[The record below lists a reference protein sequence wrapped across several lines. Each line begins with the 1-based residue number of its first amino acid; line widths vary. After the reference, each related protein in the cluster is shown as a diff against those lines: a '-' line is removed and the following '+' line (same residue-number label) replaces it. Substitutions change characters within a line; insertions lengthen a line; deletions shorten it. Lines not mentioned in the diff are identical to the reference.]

1 MSQKLLDGFDPA
13 ERFLLAR
20 ISDDGKA
27 ASELSL
33 DEYDGVLKDNRDILS
48 ERDYVVIADSVGDST
63 LQFTQKGRRMLEE
76 AAKWVGGPGLV
87 GRAQLIILNKL
98 SEVKTLRED
107 DLQNLISEMAGEVNE
122 QIFEV
127 SLLELDNLGIV
138 KTHRA
143 WGVDIPIR
151 VDLPRGSSEWYNI
164 IHSEN
169 PPAWWEASSQ
179 VNLKVGSQNIQNIKF
194 SGNNN
199 SVTQSGVINNFGSSE
214 IFSSE
219 QAKKIES
226 LFESMNTQI
235 SEFITDFEQRT
246 ALQEMVAECEQRI
259 KQAESQDDAVE
270 RANSFFGRVGEYIKQ
285 ESPTVAANIIILLVN
300 QLIEVVSA

>member
-48 ERDYVVIADSVGDST
+48 ERDYVVIADSIGDST

-76 AAKWVGGPGLV
+76 ATKWVGGPGLV

-199 SVTQSGVINNFGSSE
+199 SVTQSGVINKFGSSE
-214 IFSSE
+214 IFSAE
-219 QAKKIES
+219 QARKIES
-226 LFESMNTQI
+226 LFESMSTQI
-235 SEFITDFEQRT
+235 SEFITDFDQRA
-246 ALQEMVAECEQRI
+246 ALQEIVTDCEQQI
-259 KQAESQDDAVE
+259 KQAETQAAAAE
-270 RANSFFGRVGEYIKQ
+270 KANSFFERMKEQLKQ
-285 ESPTVAANIIILLVN
+285 DGPSEAANIIFSLIRQLL
-300 QLIEVVSA
+300 QMIVS